1 MSDIILQKEVYE
13 TICIKK
19 HDGEV
24 LSEFSFNPSDAN
36 IVYRYEEFES
46 GLKEL
51 ADKISVYE
59 KANENKSEREKT
71 SNMIREI
78 NKEIYHKVN
87 VLLNADVAESIF
99 GVMGPLSPLPSG
111 DYYFMF
117 IIEQVGNKI
126 QNATGQRV
134 QKMEMKI
141 KKHTAKYHK

>member
-13 TICIKK
+13 TVSIKR
-19 HDGEV
+19 HDGKV

-36 IVYRYEEFES
+36 IVYRYEEFET

-59 KANENKSEREKT
+59 KANENNSEREKT
-71 SNMIREI
+71 YNMIREI
-78 NKEIYHKVN
+78 SKEIYHKVN
-87 VLLNADVAESIF
+87 VLLNADVAENIF
-99 GVMGPLSPLPSG
+99 SVMGPLSPLPSG

-117 IIEQVGNKI
+117 IIEQIGNKI

-134 QKMEMKI
+134 KKMEMKI